1 MPSRFADLQL
11 GTEAHYVAGKL
22 VGDAVAFELSRS
34 LKADMHSARLR
45 ISRRCG
51 RNSLRRVSRSRTID
65 LAGGSFLAMT
75 DDPLR
80 HSWQP
85 VAIPDELKEGILRE

>member
-1 MPSRFADLQL
+1 MSRASWSATPLRLNYPDRLRLICGAAFGKIADLPTL
-11 GTEAHYVAGKL
+11 RP
-22 VGDAVAFELSRS
+22 ELTP
-34 LKADMHSARLR
+34 A
-45 ISRRCG
+45 
-51 RNSLRRVSRSRTID
+51 SRTID